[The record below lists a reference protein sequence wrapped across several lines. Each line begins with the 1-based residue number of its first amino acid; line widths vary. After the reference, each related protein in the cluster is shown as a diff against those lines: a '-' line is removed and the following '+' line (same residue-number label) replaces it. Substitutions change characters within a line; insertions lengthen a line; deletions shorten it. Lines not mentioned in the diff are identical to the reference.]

1 MTRQPWD
8 WCSRLLSLGLATTV
22 VSADIGV
29 PNARLKGL
37 NRPSAR
43 NVKNVVY
50 WDMLLKIARKIPRT
64 RERGARI
71 GYPGRK
77 GRTGRHTDPTWKSSY
92 KWRKKLVG
100 AGVPMVGSP

>member
-71 GYPGRK
+71 EHPGRK
-77 GRTGRHTDPTWKSSY
+77 ERPKQMSCKMYSSFKSSNALIGY
-92 KWRKKLVG
+92 TAKYL
-100 AGVPMVGSP
+100 